1 MGLNISLPTIPM
13 FEGLSITELE
23 AITPYFLERSY
34 KRGTII
40 CLEGDEGDEMYVI
53 KKGAV
58 KVYHALEEKD
68 VILAFLREGDC
79 FGEMAL
85 MDETQTRSA
94 TVETLEATILY
105 VLKRQDYLTFLHNH
119 PQMAVRLL
127 QLTMARLRKANE
139 RIQSFNLLNARS
151 RIITTILQLASEYG
165 VPKGQELII
174 DFKLTHQQLADLTG
188 FVRETV
194 SAILIELREEGLI
207 EIEQKKIRIMNLALL
222 EEQVT
227 Y

>member
-151 RIITTILQLASEYG
+151 RIITTILQLAGEYG

>member
-1 MGLNISLPTIPM
+1 MGLNVSLPTIPM
-13 FEGLSITELE
+13 FEGLSNTELE
-23 AITPYFLERSY
+23 SITPYFLERSY

-58 KVYHALEEKD
+58 KVYRALEEKE
-68 VILAFLREGDC
+68 VILAFLQEGDC

-105 VLKRQDYLTFLHNH
+105 VLKRQDYLNFLHNH

-139 RIQSFNLLNARS
+139 RIQNFNLLNART
-151 RIITTILQLASEYG
+151 RIIKTILQLASEYG
-165 VPKGQELII
+165 VPKGQEMII

-194 SAILIELREEGLI
+194 SAILTELREEGLI
-207 EIEQKKIRIMNLALL
+207 EIEQRKIRIMNLAQL
-222 EEQVT
+222 EEQVA

>member
-1 MGLNISLPTIPM
+1 LGLNISLPTIPM

-151 RIITTILQLASEYG
+151 RIITTILQLAGEYG